1 MKIERTAAELH
12 STIYSS
18 MRSRRGSSMSTGRQ
32 EGYEPNH
39 QSRHTNSVVHK
50 THLGVEDILVER
62 DMIRIIK

>member
-1 MKIERTAAELH
+1 
-12 STIYSS
+12 
-18 MRSRRGSSMSTGRQ
+18 MSTGRQ